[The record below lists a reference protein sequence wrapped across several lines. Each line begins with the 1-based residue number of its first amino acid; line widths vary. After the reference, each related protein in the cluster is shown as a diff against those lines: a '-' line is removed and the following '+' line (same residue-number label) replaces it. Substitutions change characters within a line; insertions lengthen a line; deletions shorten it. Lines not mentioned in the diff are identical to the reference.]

1 MIARQFLSLKFLLLF
16 GIALLLCIVFA
27 MAAKLFNAQEKTEKF
42 SAGSFREPIGHLM
55 TTIGVLVP
63 LIIGAIAFLLD
74 NGAVA
79 SMATLLSAVAILFV
93 AFIVASW
100 LTFSLVSR
108 STPDDQIE
116 LKFPKDWP
124 YRAASGVVY
133 TGLICGVLLVAGY
146 FLFEFR
152 PADRREERSAARI
165 LLERP
170 VPRVGQERASVRAQ
184 LGEAQ
189 GTLDAGTR
197 WIYRTD
203 RSTLKIDFDNE
214 GKVLRVTEE
223 GGHGQDER

>member
-1 MIARQFLSLKFLLLF
+1 
-16 GIALLLCIVFA
+16 
-27 MAAKLFNAQEKTEKF
+27 
-42 SAGSFREPIGHLM
+42 
-55 TTIGVLVP
+55 
-63 LIIGAIAFLLD
+63 
-74 NGAVA
+74 
-79 SMATLLSAVAILFV
+79 MATLLSAVAILFV

-116 LKFPKDWP
+116 LTFPKDWP

-152 PADRREERSAARI
+152 PADKRDERPAARI
-165 LLERP
+165 LVERA
-170 VPRVGQERASVRAQ
+170 VPRVGQERVSVGAQ

-189 GTLDAGTR
+189 RISNEGSQ
-197 WIYRTD
+197 WVYRTD
-203 RSTLKIDFDNE
+203 RSILKIDFDPE
-214 GKVLRVTEE
+214 GRVLRVTEE